1 MRLRQVGQLIGLQTK
16 LLNLKAGLED
26 MRDLGIEHESQ
37 VILLEGQ
44 FDVMM
49 EGPMDDQIEADAEQ
63 FNSFITILNVN
74 REKLHAYLIVSGG
87 EMNLVGL
94 VPLSIGR
101 LLPESDTFY
110 GRTTRLHYPG
120 LARKLPCFL

>member
-1 MRLRQVGQLIGLQTK
+1 MRLWQVGQFIGLQTK
-16 LLNLKAGLED
+16 LLDLKAGLED

-49 EGPMDDQIEADAEQ
+49 EGSMDDQIEADAEQ

-74 REKLHAYLIVSGG
+74 REKLHA
-87 EMNLVGL
+87 
-94 VPLSIGR
+94 
-101 LLPESDTFY
+101 
-110 GRTTRLHYPG
+110 
-120 LARKLPCFL
+120 

>member
-26 MRDLGIEHESQ
+26 MRDLGVEHESQ
-37 VILLEGQ
+37 IILLEGQ

-49 EGPMDDQIEADAEQ
+49 EGSMDDQIEADAEQ

-74 REKLHAYLIVSGG
+74 REKLHA
-87 EMNLVGL
+87 
-94 VPLSIGR
+94 
-101 LLPESDTFY
+101 
-110 GRTTRLHYPG
+110 
-120 LARKLPCFL
+120 